1 MSELPSK
8 HTFNISRAAEEL
20 VPNKANR
27 NTYLVASLLA
37 LICLAAAGYFYR
49 LLPDRIPLLLTTPW
63 GEGRLAPK
71 PAIFGGGA
79 LIVIIIALNIT
90 LGKLWGGGGSL
101 IPRML
106 SIAALVFA
114 VAITLGYWGVIQSFF
129 L

>member
-1 MSELPSK
+1 MSELAGK

-27 NTYLVASLLA
+27 NTYLSAGLLA
-37 LICLAAAGYFYR
+37 LICLAVAGYFYR
-49 LLPDRIPLLLTTPW
+49 FLPDRLPLLLTTPW

-71 PAIFGGGA
+71 PALFGGGI
-79 LIVIIIALNIT
+79 LVLIIIALNIT
-90 LGKLWGGGGSL
+90 LGKLWGGGGGL

-106 SIAALVFA
+106 SIASLVFA
-114 VAITLGYWGVIQSFF
+114 CAITLAYWGVIQSFF